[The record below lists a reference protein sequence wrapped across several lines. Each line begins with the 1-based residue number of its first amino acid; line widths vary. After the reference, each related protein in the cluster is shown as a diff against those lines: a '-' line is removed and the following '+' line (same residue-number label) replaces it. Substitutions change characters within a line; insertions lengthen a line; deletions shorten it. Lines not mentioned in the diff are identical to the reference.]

1 LLDSWIFGAPAGAVA
16 SVWRAGRQ
24 VVRDGRHVAREAIEA
39 RYRKALNTVL
49 G

>member
-1 LLDSWIFGAPAGAVA
+1 
-16 SVWRAGRQ
+16 
-24 VVRDGRHVAREAIEA
+24 VRDGRHVAREAIEA